1 MDVALLT
8 PFALAIMGW
17 ARYWPPA
24 VFALWLLLIMLL
36 AFNLARLMTA
46 LMLSPE
52 RQQIVMALGLATAVF
67 LSIHG
72 LLHDQ
77 SSLLDTGWLGQFF
90 RNINEHGNM
99 LWQRELGLFL
109 LVVLMWARG
118 IQMANRTA
126 TIARIGLRL
135 RVGGLLIAPFVIWLG
150 SRSLLWNA
158 TPFVLLFFLA
168 GLTAVALTRAEEI
181 AKDETGYS
189 ASLSPRWLFLIFL
202 VSLVIVTI
210 GGFIAIVISGDSAE
224 VAAGFF
230 SPLWLALGA
239 TLVSAI
245 ATIGYLI
252 TPLVLAVQWLVG
264 VVTAVWAWF
273 AMWFYLLAKIISKLF
288 PTRWDTRPID
298 TQTITPGVEQIEQF
312 TNPDSTFAIGW
323 QAIFFLLAVAVILIV
338 ALFLQQA
345 YQRTAVAVR
354 VSGNSREYAEETSD
368 EEGLLQKLLGRL
380 GFVRGWHTAVSIR
393 RIYRQMMALAD
404 AGGYPKLDVETPYEY
419 LATLDKAW
427 PQNRPE
433 SRIITNAYVKVRY
446 GEIPETANE
455 LAEIKQAWDR
465 LQKAQVAETVS
476 E

>member
-8 PFALAIMGW
+8 PFALAFMSW

-46 LMLSPE
+46 LMLPPD
-52 RQQIVMALGLATAVF
+52 RQQIVMVLGLMTAVF
-67 LSIHG
+67 LSLHG

-77 SSLLDTGWLGQFF
+77 LLLLDTSWISQFF
-90 RNINEHGNM
+90 RNMNARGNIV
-99 LWQRELGLFL
+99 WQREITLFL

-135 RVGGLLIAPFVIWLG
+135 RVGGLLIAPFVVWLG
-150 SRSLLWNA
+150 SRNLLWNA
-158 TPFVLLFFLA
+158 MPFVLLFFLA

-202 VSLVIVTI
+202 VSLVIVTF
-210 GGFIAIVISGDSAE
+210 GGTIAIIISGDSAE

-245 ATIGYLI
+245 ATVGYLI
-252 TPLVLAVQWLVG
+252 TPIVLAVQWLVG
-264 VVTAVWAWF
+264 VVTAVWGWF

-298 TQTITPGVEQIEQF
+298 TQTLTPGVEQIEQL
-312 TNPDSTFAIGW
+312 TNPDATFAIGW

-338 ALFLQQA
+338 ALLLQRA
-345 YQRTAVAVR
+345 YQRTAVTVR
-354 VSGNSREYAEETSD
+354 VSGSSRDIAEQSGD

-380 GFVRGWHTAVSIR
+380 GFARNWRTAVSIR

-419 LATLDKAW
+419 LHTLDKAW

-433 SRIITNAYVKVRY
+433 TRIITNAYVKVRY
-446 GEIPETANE
+446 GEIPETAVE
-455 LAEIKQAWDR
+455 LAEIRQAWQR
-465 LQKAQVAETVS
+465 LQQAQMAETGGG
-476 E
+476 